1 MGLILWAA
9 PLSAILVMFLTK
21 TTKIHH
27 IISVLASVIE
37 VVVTWILT
45 YQVMV
50 EGQIAYSFVGR
61 LFYLDAFS
69 IILLNTSLYPIIRT
83 VSIVN
88 KNMESS
94 VFTGRLL
101 IGIGLISLATA
112 AIFIITQKDYKR
124 LLAYSSIEHI
134 GIITI
139 AMGVFTPAAVFAG
152 LFHMINHS
160 FTKSMLFLTSGNI
173 LQKYGTREIGR
184 VQSLIKVLPF
194 SGTVFLIGLF
204 AIGGTPPFSIF
215 ASEFSILISIFD
227 NNGFILGVTIIALL
241 TLVFVGIVSTL
252 FRMFYYNNKEEDVPP
267 GEINKYGVAVIL
279 IMLVIISI
287 TGLYM
292 PEAIFNLMVDAQ
304 NVITGGI

>member
-1 MGLILWAA
+1 M
-9 PLSAILVMFLTK
+9 LSGV
-21 TTKIHH
+21 
-27 IISVLASVIE
+27 
-37 VVVTWILT
+37 
-45 YQVMV
+45 
-50 EGQIAYSFVGR
+50 
-61 LFYLDAFS
+61 
-69 IILLNTSLYPIIRT
+69 LLNTSLYPIIRT

-88 KNMESS
+88 KNLESS

-101 IGIGLISLATA
+101 IAIGLISLVTA
-112 AIFIITQKDYKR
+112 AIFIITQRDYKR

-139 AMGVFTPAAVFAG
+139 AMGIFTPAAVFAG

-194 SGTVFLIGLF
+194 SGMVFLIGLF

-227 NNGFILGVTIIALL
+227 QNNFILGVTIIGLL

-252 FRMFYYNNKEEDVPP
+252 FRMFYYNKSEENVTP
-267 GEINKYGVAVIL
+267 GETNKYGVAVIV
-279 IMLVIISI
+279 IMLAIISI
-287 TGLYM
+287 TGFYM
-292 PEAIFNLMVDAQ
+292 PVGILNLMVDAQ
-304 NVITGGI
+304 NIITGGI